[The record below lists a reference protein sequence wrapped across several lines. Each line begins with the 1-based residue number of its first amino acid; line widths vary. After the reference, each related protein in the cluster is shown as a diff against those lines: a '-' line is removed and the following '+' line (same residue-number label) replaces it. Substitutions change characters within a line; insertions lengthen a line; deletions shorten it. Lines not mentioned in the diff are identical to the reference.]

1 MFHNTVK
8 QLKAKCEIMAINLS
22 IVQRP
27 NPMDKTAPRK
37 YYVSTQSAGEVD
49 LEKMS
54 EIISEKCTLTEA
66 DVLAVLTAL
75 TKEMTTNLL
84 EGKIVR
90 FGTFGSF
97 QLGVSSNGVATE
109 EEATRSLVKGLRVK
123 FRPGRRVQDNLL
135 QVKYS
140 LSTK

>member
-1 MFHNTVK
+1 
-8 QLKAKCEIMAINLS
+8 MAIKLS
-22 IVQRP
+22 VIQRP
-27 NPMDKTAPRK
+27 NPLDKEAPRK

-54 EIISEKCTLTEA
+54 ELISEKCTLTET

-75 TKEMTTNLL
+75 TREMSTNLL

-97 QLGVSSNGVATE
+97 QLGVNSNGVDTE
-109 EEATRSLVKGLRVK
+109 EEATRSLVKGVRVK
-123 FRPGRRVQDNLL
+123 FRPGRRITDSLL
-135 QVKYS
+135 QLKYS
-140 LSTK
+140 LATK